1 MYKKIRQVLGI
12 ILVVAII
19 VTIGMFS
26 GCKSNA
32 DVPETDVSEE
42 EVSEP
47 SEEEVA
53 GENEEAIEEDVVEE
67 EAAEEEIDLGIE
79 VVDGLGDIVTME
91 SPVEKVIVFAPSA
104 LEVIDAIGG
113 MSKVIGVDN
122 WSVENEEPLVE
133 GFEGFG
139 DFQGLNIEKI
149 IEASPDLIISLAGG
163 PVEDYERVNE
173 FGVAVY
179 IVDVPSL
186 ERCYEEIVNIGI
198 MLGLEDDAAKI
209 KDDFETQVNE
219 IYSKVK
225 DLDESEKPKVF
236 YEIFDDPLWSTGSS
250 TFIDDLITKAG
261 GINIVSSDGL
271 EGYVEYSVEKLI
283 ENDPDIMIAGDGGMY
298 SAKTEDVILDDVRFS
313 SVSAVINERVY
324 IVPENSVVRPN
335 HNTIK
340 GLMMFAKAI
349 HPEIFGEFEIVE

>member
-19 VTIGMFS
+19 ITIGMVS

-32 DVPETDVSEE
+32 DVPEIDVSEE
-42 EVSEP
+42 EASKS

-53 GENEEAIEEDVVEE
+53 GENKEAIEEDAVEKK
-67 EAAEEEIDLGIE
+67 ASEEEIDLGIE
-79 VVDGLGDIVTME
+79 VIDGLGNVVILE
-91 SPVEKVIVFAPSA
+91 SPAEKVIVFAPSA

-113 MSKVIGVDN
+113 MDKVIGVDN
-122 WSVENEEPLVE
+122 WSVENKEPLAE
-133 GFEGFG
+133 GFESFG
-139 DFQGLNIEKI
+139 DFQALNIEKI
-149 IEASPDLIISLAGG
+149 TEANPDLIINLAGG
-163 PVEDYERVNE
+163 PVEDYERVGE

-179 IVDVPSL
+179 TVEVPSL
-186 ERCYEEIVNIGI
+186 EKCYEDIVNIGI
-198 MLGLEDDAAKI
+198 MLGLENDAVEI

-219 IYSKVK
+219 IYAKVK

-236 YEIFDDPLWSTGSS
+236 YEISDDPLWSTGSS
-250 TFIDDLITKAG
+250 TFIDDLIVKAG
-261 GINIVSSDGL
+261 GVNIVSNDGL

-283 ENDPDIMIAGDGGMY
+283 ENDPDIIITGDGGMY

-340 GLMMFAKAI
+340 GLMMFAKAT